1 MGREGEV
8 QELWLYCTDDHSIA
22 PLLREAAWT
31 GKERERRET
40 NGVTTQTRDPAEH
53 QEPSRQ
59 SKPEATGGGGALMGA
74 EASSI
79 QGVGAD

>member
-1 MGREGEV
+1 MAHLCCERPHGRKKNESVG
-8 QELWLYCTDDHSIA
+8 
-22 PLLREAAWT
+22 
-31 GKERERRET
+31 ET
-40 NGVTTQTRDPAEH
+40 NGVTTQTRDPADH

-59 SKPEATGGGGALMGA
+59 SKPEATGGGGRGALMGA